1 MRAPA
6 PLPSS
11 APTLAVRPVVSHPA
25 LGTPNTTDEVKKGA
39 GADRRSRSPKP
50 AAVDVSAPIG
60 GLVPASGALPPAG
73 AGAGGIGTGVGTG
86 AATLLALV
94 ALCLLGTL
102 LPGLLGLEIGPWRSA
117 DYALRLE
124 RPG

>member
-1 MRAPA
+1 M
-6 PLPSS
+6 
-11 APTLAVRPVVSHPA
+11 
-25 LGTPNTTDEVKKGA
+25 
-39 GADRRSRSPKP
+39 
-50 AAVDVSAPIG
+50 DVSAPIG
-60 GLVPASGALPPAG
+60 GLVPASGAVPPAG

-86 AATLLALV
+86 TATLLALV

>member
-1 MRAPA
+1 MA
-6 PLPSS
+6 
-11 APTLAVRPVVSHPA
+11 
-25 LGTPNTTDEVKKGA
+25 
-39 GADRRSRSPKP
+39 
-50 AAVDVSAPIG
+50 
-60 GLVPASGALPPAG
+60 ASGAVPPAG
-73 AGAGGIGTGVGTG
+73 AGAGGIGTGVGPGT
-86 AATLLALV
+86 ATLLALV